1 MKPEKLRTIARW
13 AVMEEV
19 ENAIIKS
26 HERNY
31 EKLHVWRDG
40 SVSWSEYTNQSD
52 DTIDKQ
58 AASFAPVPS
67 VACVGTGS
75 IACDCE
81 WCADGGKVDLR
92 EMDGAEID
100 MIEHRMVVEFA
111 EIPVGYFNDE
121 VSA

>member
-1 MKPEKLRTIARW
+1 MENQTLRQIARA
-13 AVMEEV
+13 AVVDEV
-19 ENAIIKS
+19 GNAIIKS

-40 SVSWSEYTNQSD
+40 SVSWREYINQSD
-52 DTIDKQ
+52 DTIDRQ
-58 AASFAPVPS
+58 AASFAPVAS

-81 WCADGGKVDLR
+81 WCADGGKVDLS

-100 MIEHRMVVEFA
+100 ATEQRMLAEFA
-111 EIPVGYFNDE
+111 EIPVGYFDDE